1 MYRGAYGD
9 LILLCSGRDHA
20 EHKQPKPGATEMNT
34 EEGVGWEIS
43 DDIGRIVLKR
53 PERANALGL
62 KSSRALVH
70 AIDEVLARKPRAIL
84 LTGEGRVFCA
94 GGDIEEFVA
103 AGEGLPALVDDILEP
118 LHPALLRLSTNA
130 APLVVAVNGPAGGA
144 GVGLALCGDFVL
156 AAESMKLRTGYAA
169 IGLSPDAGASY
180 FLARRVGPVRA
191 QQLLMLSDA
200 IDSQRCLAWGAV
212 DALHADAELAAASE
226 ALVVRLARGASAS
239 FGGIKALCA
248 GAPGRPFEEHLAME
262 RKLLRER
269 AGSADAREGVAA
281 FMAKRAPR
289 FIGR

>member
-1 MYRGAYGD
+1 
-9 LILLCSGRDHA
+9 
-20 EHKQPKPGATEMNT
+20 MNT

-130 APLVVAVNGPAGGA
+130 ALVVAVNGPAGGA

>member
-1 MYRGAYGD
+1 
-9 LILLCSGRDHA
+9 
-20 EHKQPKPGATEMNT
+20 MNT
-34 EEGVGWEIS
+34 EEGIAWTVA

-53 PERANALGL
+53 PERANAIGL
-62 KSSRALVH
+62 ASSRVLAH
-70 AIDEVLARKPRAIL
+70 AIDDVLAHKPRAIL
-84 LTGEGRVFCA
+84 LSGEGRVFCA

-103 AGEGLPALVDDILEP
+103 ARDALPALVDDILDR
-118 LHPALLRLSTNA
+118 LHPALLRLSLSP
-130 APLVVAVNGPAGGA
+130 APLVVAVNGPIGGA

-180 FLARRVGPVRA
+180 FLSRRVGPVRA

-212 DALHADAELAAASE
+212 DALYPDAELAAASE
-226 ALVVRLARGASAS
+226 ALVVRLAQGASAS

-248 GAPGRPFEEHLAME
+248 GVQRRSFEEHLAME
-262 RKLLRER
+262 QRLLRER

-281 FMAKRAPR
+281 FVAKRAPR
-289 FIGR
+289 FSGR